1 MTFRHILRYVTLMKD
16 LNNLD
21 GSVEVPTNVQ
31 HVMCKIKLARQYT
44 DQQYTDQQ
52 YTERQYTE
60 RQYTDHKEVQKKAK

>member
-1 MTFRHILRYVTLMKD
+1 MKFRHILQYVTLMKD

-44 DQQYTDQQ
+44 DH
-52 YTERQYTE
+52 QYTE